1 MNTTTVPAASPAKA
15 ATAEQAA
22 QVWWLFVGIG
32 ILWLVFALLVFRV
45 DATTVK
51 GIAAL
56 TGVFCIGGGCMEFV
70 TAAAYSG
77 AARLLR
83 IALGLA
89 FLVIGGL
96 AFAHPQNTFGA
107 LATIFAFYLLL
118 GGVAA
123 IVTSLLDRHIELW
136 WALFG
141 AGVVQVLLAFWA
153 AGNFGHKA
161 FLLIVWIGASALA
174 AGITQIVRG
183 FQLRSARPRLSVSS

>member
-1 MNTTTVPAASPAKA
+1 MKVTASPG
-15 ATAEQAA
+15 TREQAA
-22 QVWWLFVGIG
+22 QVWWLFVAIG
-32 ILWLVFALLVFRV
+32 VLWLVFALLVFRV

-56 TGVFCIGGGCMEFV
+56 TGLFCLGGGCMEFV
-70 TAAAYSG
+70 NAAASSG
-77 AARLLR
+77 RARLFR
-83 IALGLA
+83 IALGVA

-96 AFAHPQNTFGA
+96 AFAHPQNTFSA

-123 IVTSLLDRHIELW
+123 IVTSLLDRGVELW

-141 AGVVQVLLAFWA
+141 VGVVQVLLAFWA
-153 AGNFGHKA
+153 AGDFGHKA

-183 FQLRSARPRLSVSS
+183 FQLRSAAAA